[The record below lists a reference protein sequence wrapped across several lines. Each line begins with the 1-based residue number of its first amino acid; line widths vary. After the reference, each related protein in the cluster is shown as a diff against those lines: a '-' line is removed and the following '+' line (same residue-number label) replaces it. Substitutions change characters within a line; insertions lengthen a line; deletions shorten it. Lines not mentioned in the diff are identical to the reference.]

1 MKTRKELILEY
12 KLASKTMG
20 VYRIRNAVNNKSY
33 IAASKDIRARFN
45 RHRMSLKTRSERI
58 KGLQAD
64 WIEHGEAVF
73 EFETVFEFEIV
84 DLLEPLDQPGYDP
97 TEDLKTLLSLW
108 LAKLQPFEPNG
119 YN

>member
-45 RHRMSLKTRSERI
+45 RHRMSLKPRSERI

-64 WIEHGEAVF
+64 WIEHG
-73 EFETVFEFEIV
+73 ETVFEFEIV

>member
-1 MKTRKELILEY
+1 MKTRKEHILEY

-64 WIEHGEAVF
+64 WIELG
-73 EFETVFEFEIV
+73 ETVFEFEIV

>member
-12 KLASKTMG
+12 KLAPKTMG

-33 IAASKDIRARFN
+33 IAVSKDIRARFN
-45 RHRMSLKTRSERI
+45 RHRMSLKTRNERI

-64 WIEHGEAVF
+64 WIEHGEA
-73 EFETVFEFEIV
+73 VFEFEIV

>member
-1 MKTRKELILEY
+1 MKTRKEHILEY

-64 WIEHGEAVF
+64 WIEHGE
-73 EFETVFEFEIV
+73 TVFEFEIV

-108 LAKLQPFEPNG
+108 LEKLQPFEPNG

>member
-12 KLASKTMG
+12 KLATKTMG

-73 EFETVFEFEIV
+73 EFEVV

>member
-1 MKTRKELILEY
+1 MKTRKEHILEY

-73 EFETVFEFEIV
+73 EFEIV

>member
-1 MKTRKELILEY
+1 MKTRKEHILEY

-64 WIEHGEAVF
+64 WIEHGE
-73 EFETVFEFEIV
+73 TVFEFEIV

>member
-12 KLASKTMG
+12 KLAPKTMG

-33 IAASKDIRARFN
+33 IAVSKDIRARFN
-45 RHRMSLKTRSERI
+45 RHRMNLKTRSERI

-64 WIEHGEAVF
+64 WIEHGEA
-73 EFETVFEFEIV
+73 VFEFEIV

>member
-12 KLASKTMG
+12 KLAPKTMG

-33 IAASKDIRARFN
+33 IAVSKDIRARFN

-73 EFETVFEFEIV
+73 EFEIV

-108 LAKLQPFEPNG
+108 LEKLQPFEPNG

>member
-73 EFETVFEFEIV
+73 EFEIV

>member
-20 VYRIRNAVNNKSY
+20 VYRIRNAMNNKSY

-64 WIEHGEAVF
+64 WIEHG
-73 EFETVFEFEIV
+73 ETVFEFEIV

>member
-12 KLASKTMG
+12 KLAPKTMG
-20 VYRIRNAVNNKSY
+20 VYRIHNAVNNKSY
-33 IAASKDIRARFN
+33 IAVSKDIRARFN

-73 EFETVFEFEIV
+73 EFEIV

-108 LAKLQPFEPNG
+108 LEKLQPFEPNG

>member
-64 WIEHGEAVF
+64 WIEHGE
-73 EFETVFEFEIV
+73 TVFEFEIV